1 MPDSKKLITQ
11 VLIIG
16 GGVTGTG
23 IARDLSLRGIDCIVL
38 EKQTINAGAS
48 GRNHGLLHSGARY
61 VLSAPSSAL
70 ECKIEGDI
78 LKKIAPH
85 CIEDTGGLY
94 VACRDDEGPYI
105 DQFPQLCKKAGIP
118 CKPLSVK
125 EAVEMEPALSPDII
139 AAYRVQDASVEPF
152 HVSLENMNQAVEKGA
167 RYFNHC
173 RVDRFICSS
182 TAIKRVLARDLVHH
196 RMFDIKADIV
206 INAGG
211 AWAGII
217 ASMAGINLNMLYSK
231 GSLLITHNRLTN
243 HVINRLRPPSD
254 GDILVPGGTVS
265 IFGTTSLRV
274 DDPDRVRP
282 NIDETRQLVEDAKAI
297 VPQMAQ
303 ARYIRAYAGV
313 RPLVDD
319 HHAKSESTG
328 PESGSDDRSVSRG
341 FVLIDHE
348 KDGKDNLITI
358 TGGKMTT
365 FRLMAEKTCDLAA
378 AKLGVTTPCVTH
390 RSALKSDAPSELTE
404 AGMAI
409 KLRSLKK
416 DIKDI
421 TMCECEMI
429 TRGQFKTLIS
439 WLKKRKKRADLNT
452 LRIHSRLGKGACQA
466 TFCSQRVTAFMYDE
480 AYLKD
485 DDGIF
490 NIKDLLAERFI
501 GQRPV
506 LWDAQLAQFE
516 LNEALYCGFYG
527 LELEKGDFQ

>member
-1 MPDSKKLITQ
+1 MPDNKKLQTQ

-23 IARDLSLRGIDCIVL
+23 IARDLSLRGIESIVL

-61 VLSAPSSAL
+61 VFSDPASAM

-85 CIEDTGGLY
+85 CIEKTGGLY
-94 VACRDDEGPYI
+94 VATPEDDGPFI
-105 DQFPQLCKKAGIP
+105 DEFPTLCKNAKIP
-118 CKPLSVK
+118 CEAISVQEALELEPLLN
-125 EAVEMEPALSPDII
+125 PGII
-139 AAYRVQDASVEPF
+139 AAYKVQDASVEPF
-152 HVSLENMNQAVEKGA
+152 HVSLENMNQAIEHGA

-173 RVDRFICSS
+173 KVERFYLSEGN
-182 TAIKRVLARDLVHH
+182 IKRVKARDLIKN
-196 RMFDIKADIV
+196 RFFDIEADVV
-206 INAGG
+206 INASG
-211 AWAGII
+211 AWAGIV
-217 ASMAGINLNMLYSK
+217 AKMAGVEVKMRYSK
-231 GSLLITHNRLTN
+231 GSLLITHQRMTH

-265 IFGTTSLRV
+265 IFGTSSLRV
-274 DDPDRVRP
+274 EDPDGVRP
-282 NIDETRQLVEDAKAI
+282 GVEEAAALLQDATLLA
-297 VPQMAQ
+297 PQMADE
-303 ARYIRAYAGV
+303 RYIRAYAGV
-313 RPLVDD
+313 RPLVVEDD
-319 HHAKSESTG
+319 AQDIGDDKG
-328 PESGSDDRSVSRG
+328 DDRSVSRG
-341 FVLIDHE
+341 FVLLDHE
-348 KDGKDNLITI
+348 SQNVDNFITV

-365 FRLMAEKTCDLAA
+365 FRLMAQKASDLAA
-378 AKLGVTTPCVTH
+378 AKLYVKKPCTTYKVP
-390 RSALKSDAPSELTE
+390 LKSDAPSEMTE

-416 DIKDI
+416 DLKDI

-485 DDGIF
+485 DDGIY

-506 LWDAQLAQFE
+506 LWDAQLAQWE

-527 LELEKGDFQ
+527 LELEKGDPAP